1 MFKFLKTDLLFILYQ
16 VTNKKPLNSENK
28 LKKLQQLNYYLF
40 FKLKNNAKNRSLNL
54 RLADSRLILQ
64 PPTQSI
70 PENHFKYLKSLRK
83 RLTQPFTVFLN

>member
-1 MFKFLKTDLLFILYQ
+1 MFKILKTDLLFILYQ

-54 RLADSRLILQ
+54 RLADSFF
-64 PPTQSI
+64 
-70 PENHFKYLKSLRK
+70 NHLHNRFQKITL
-83 RLTQPFTVFLN
+83 P